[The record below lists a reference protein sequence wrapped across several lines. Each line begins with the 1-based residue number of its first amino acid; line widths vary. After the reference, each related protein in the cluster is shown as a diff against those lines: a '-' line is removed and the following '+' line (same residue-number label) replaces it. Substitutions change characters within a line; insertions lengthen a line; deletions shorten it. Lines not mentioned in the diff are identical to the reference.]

1 MIKQIP
7 PQLIRQVF
15 VILLILLMGSLIFR
29 ELLPYL
35 TGVLGAITIYV
46 LMRSW
51 MDKLVNKKKWSPT
64 LAATLLMFISFVGIL
79 IPVAGIVM
87 MLTNKIGKAVE
98 NSEELT
104 YAVKD
109 QLGKI
114 EDKIGYDLNSQ
125 IDASAISG
133 WLSSNLQGLVGG
145 TFNAFIAIGLM
156 YFMLY
161 YMFTNRGE
169 LKQTMKE
176 YIPMGRDNLQEIG
189 VEVQAMVHSNA
200 LGIPMV
206 AIAQGIIALI
216 GFLIFGIEDPFF
228 WFVIVT
234 IGSMI
239 PFVGTLIGIVPVFII
254 TLSTGQS
261 FDAWGILIYGFV
273 VVGSTDNIIRLYL
286 LKKLDNVHPLV
297 TLIGVIV
304 GVPLFGFIGL
314 IFGPLLISLFM
325 VIVRI
330 YRKEY
335 GKDFAATEKDSSAID
350 KDSSSTETSSEE
362 EGL

>member
-1 MIKQIP
+1 MIKKIPTQI
-7 PQLIRQVF
+7 IRQIF

-35 TGVLGAITIYV
+35 TGVLGAVTIYV
-46 LMRSW
+46 LMRKW
-51 MDKLVNKKKWSPT
+51 MATLVNRKKWNPS
-64 LAATLLMFISFVGIL
+64 LAATVLMLLSFVGIL
-79 IPVAGIVM
+79 IPVSGIVL
-87 MLTNKIGKAVE
+87 MLTNKIGKAVQ
-98 NSEELT
+98 NSEQVVQAFKE
-104 YAVKD
+104 
-109 QLGKI
+109 QLSKI
-114 EDKIGYDLNSQ
+114 EDQVGYDLNSQ
-125 IDASAISG
+125 IDTSAITG
-133 WLSSNLQGLVGG
+133 WVSQNLQSVAGG

-161 YMFTNRGE
+161 YMFTNRKDLRE
-169 LKQTMKE
+169 SLKG
-176 YIPMGRDNLQEIG
+176 YIPMDRENLQEIG
-189 VEVQAMVHSNA
+189 QEIQAMVRSNA
-200 LGIPMV
+200 LGIPLV
-206 AIAQGIIALI
+206 AVAQGIVALI

-239 PFVGTLIGIVPVFII
+239 PFVGTLVGILPVFVL
-254 TLSTGQS
+254 TLSTGHS
-261 FDAWGILIYGFV
+261 FQAWGILIYGFV
-273 VVGSTDNIIRLYL
+273 VVGSTDNIIRLYV

-335 GKDFAATEKDSSAID
+335 GKDDVV
-350 KDSSSTETSSEE
+350 SENE
-362 EGL
+362 RL

>member
-7 PQLIRQVF
+7 PQLIRQIF
-15 VILLILLMGSLIFR
+15 VILLILLMGSLIFK

-35 TGVLGAITIYV
+35 TGVLGAVTIYV
-46 LMRSW
+46 LMRKW
-51 MDKLVNKKKWSPT
+51 MAKLVNNKKWNPS
-64 LAATLLMFISFVGIL
+64 LAATVLMLISFFLIL
-79 IPVAGIVM
+79 IPIAGIIL
-87 MLTNKIGKAVE
+87 MLTNKIGKAVK
-98 NSEELT
+98 NSEEVT
-104 YAVKD
+104 HAVKD

-114 EDKIGYDLNSQ
+114 EDKLGYDLNSQ
-125 IDASAISG
+125 IDASAISE

-169 LKQTMKE
+169 LKESLKE
-176 YIPMGRDNLQEIG
+176 YIPMDRENLQEIG
-189 VEVQAMVHSNA
+189 KEVQVMVRSNA
-200 LGIPMV
+200 LGIPLV

-234 IGSMI
+234 VGSMI
-239 PFVGTLIGIVPVFII
+239 PFVGTLLGILPVFIL
-254 TLSTGQS
+254 TLSSGDS
-261 FDAWGILIYGFV
+261 FQAWGILIYGFV
-273 VVGSTDNIIRLYL
+273 VVGSTDNIIRLYV
-286 LKKLDNVHPLV
+286 LKKLDNVHPLI

-325 VIVRI
+325 VIVKI

-335 GKDFAATEKDSSAID
+335 GKEDS
-350 KDSSSTETSSEE
+350 TTQEE
-362 EGL
+362 RL